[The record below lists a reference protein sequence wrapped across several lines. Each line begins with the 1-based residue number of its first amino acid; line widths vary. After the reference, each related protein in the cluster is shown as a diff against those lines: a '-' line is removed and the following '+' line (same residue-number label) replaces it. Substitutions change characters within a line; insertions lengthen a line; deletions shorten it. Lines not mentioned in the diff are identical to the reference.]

1 MTRHLIPILFIS
13 VLKSQWQE
21 INQPTTW
28 ENGTIDII
36 KVQGNQ
42 LYTVTNQAQVYTS
55 NDQAYSWEM
64 LADTLETFPYGVD
77 LLFIKNNAVFGNLK
91 ILKI

>member
-1 MTRHLIPILFIS
+1 MTRHFIPILLIS

-21 INQPTTW
+21 TNQPTIW

-36 KVQGNQ
+36 KAKEDQ
-42 LYTVTNQAQVYTS
+42 LYTVTNQAQVYIS

-64 LADTLETFPYGVD
+64 LADTLETFPSVSYTHLTLPTKRIV
-77 LLFIKNNAVFGNLK
+77 
-91 ILKI
+91 